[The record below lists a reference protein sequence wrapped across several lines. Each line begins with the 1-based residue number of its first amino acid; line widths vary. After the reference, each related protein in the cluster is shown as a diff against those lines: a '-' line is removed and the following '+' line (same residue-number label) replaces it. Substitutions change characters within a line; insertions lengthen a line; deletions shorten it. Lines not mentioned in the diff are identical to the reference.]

1 MRLKPIFMASLIA
14 GLTICALPV
23 FAAGAA
29 DFGRQQDD
37 HSRFD
42 RDRYRFDDRD
52 FDQWFQHRFIMLH
65 DRLDD
70 LVHRSKI
77 RISISK
83 DIWSDLKRV
92 GDDEH
97 RAFKRHE
104 IDPNSAARL
113 SDRLDDVARRI
124 RRESREDWDDR
135 DGRYD
140 GGRSDRHRP

>member
-1 MRLKPIFMASLIA
+1 
-14 GLTICALPV
+14 
-23 FAAGAA
+23 
-29 DFGRQQDD
+29 
-37 HSRFD
+37 
-42 RDRYRFDDRD
+42 
-52 FDQWFQHRFIMLH
+52 MLH